1 MKPVVESQTRH
12 RLTFSTTTAEAN
24 LKYPTCE
31 ETQDVENYQ
40 IFTKMSVSD
49 RAGLKVKEDCCFR
62 CLWPGHQGVN
72 CERSERSGQEDSNG
86 RHHFLLHGVTPQF
99 PKRSV
104 NTTTVSSNE
113 DMYLESWIPQTKK
126 AESFTPQS
134 YPQLIAG
141 SRDRRFWSSQKIKI
155 MTIFWN
161 MASYFHIFFGK
172 HRLRLFICEI
182 ISTLTNFFHC
192 NECQDEILK
201 ISGRSDKFLGQ

>member
-1 MKPVVESQTRH
+1 MKISLDGSRKKATVETLVAPTSFMQSSGTAQSPMKPVVESQTRH

-113 DMYLESWIPQTKK
+113 DMYLES
-126 AESFTPQS
+126 
-134 YPQLIAG
+134 
-141 SRDRRFWSSQKIKI
+141 
-155 MTIFWN
+155 
-161 MASYFHIFFGK
+161 
-172 HRLRLFICEI
+172 
-182 ISTLTNFFHC
+182 
-192 NECQDEILK
+192 
-201 ISGRSDKFLGQ
+201 